1 MAEHEN
7 LTAALADVQAHLPA
21 ISKDKTAKVKGK
33 SKAGNEFDYT
43 YKYVDLATISEAVLP
58 LLAGAGLAWTTLPTL
73 EDGGRFVLRY
83 ALRHVSG
90 DSLDGA
96 YPLPSAGSPQEIG
109 SAITYAR
116 RYTLCSVVG
125 IAPDEDDDG
134 AAATKAH
141 GRPAPPDESPG
152 RVDPR
157 ASLRAEIAAF
167 AREHDLPYASVADTF
182 QANYKAPI
190 NAGSVD
196 MLTAFLAELK
206 QDMAETP

>member
-1 MAEHEN
+1 MAQHDSV
-7 LTAALADVQAHLPA
+7 TAALAAVQAKLPTIA
-21 ISKDKTAKVKGK
+21 KDKTAKVKTKTG
-33 SKAGNEFDYT
+33 SDYS
-43 YKYVDLATISEAVLP
+43 YAYVDLATISAAVLP
-58 LLAGAGLAWTTLPTL
+58 LLADNGLAWTTLPTL
-73 EDGGRFVLRY
+73 DDSGRFVLNY

-90 DSLDGA
+90 EALDGA
-96 YPLPSAGSPQEIG
+96 YPLPSNGSPQEIG

-141 GRPAPPDESPG
+141 GRPAPPDEPP
-152 RVDPR
+152 DPR
-157 ASLRAEIAAF
+157 KELRAQIATF
-167 AREHDLPYASVADTF
+167 AREHELPLETVADTF

>member
-1 MAEHEN
+1 MADHEN

-141 GRPAPPDESPG
+141 GRPAPPDEPP
-152 RVDPR
+152 DPR
-157 ASLRAEIAAF
+157 KELRAQIAAF
-167 AREHDLPYASVADTF
+167 ARDHDLPLDSVADTF

-190 NAGSVD
+190 TAGSVD
-196 MLTAFLAELK
+196 MLTAFLDDLK
-206 QDMAETP
+206 QDAVATP